1 MIAAEPEGV
10 FIVLGDLDLT
20 LATTITDASY
30 GKNSLFQI
38 DLPTTGKAV
47 I

>member
-1 MIAAEPEGV
+1 MIAAEPEGL
-10 FIVLGDLDLT
+10 FIVLDDQDLT
-20 LATTITDASY
+20 MATAITDASY
-30 GKNSLFQI
+30 EKDSLFQI

>member
-1 MIAAEPEGV
+1 MIATEPEGV

-30 GKNSLFQI
+30 GTNSLLQI
-38 DLPTTGKAV
+38 DVPITGKAV

>member
-10 FIVLGDLDLT
+10 FIVLGDQDLT
-20 LATTITDASY
+20 MATAITDASY
-30 GKNSLFQI
+30 GTNSLFQI